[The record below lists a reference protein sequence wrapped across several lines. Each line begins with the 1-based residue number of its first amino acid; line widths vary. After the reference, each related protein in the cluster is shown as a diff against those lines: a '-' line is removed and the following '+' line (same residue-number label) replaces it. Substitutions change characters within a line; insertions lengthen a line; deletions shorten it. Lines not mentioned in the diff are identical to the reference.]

1 MTKNGMRGFSAGIL
15 IACAVFSFF
24 YYFIFGDHE
33 VTPKTNETTNGKVT
47 EEAVANYLTKN
58 NQIAVSQEDYAKWQ
72 KDLQSKNQEKTQ
84 SHNNDNSKDNP
95 PKKEVNKLTLNITSG
110 MVPGEIAEKLHD
122 AKIIK
127 STEEFNKYFHTNNR
141 ENYIQLGKFN
151 VNSDMSIPKIAQVI
165 TKNRVK

>member
-15 IACAVFSFF
+15 VSCAVFSFF
-24 YYFIFGDHE
+24 YYFIFGDHDA
-33 VTPKTNETTNGKVT
+33 TPKKSETTNSKIT
-47 EEAVANYLTKN
+47 EEAVSNYLTKN
-58 NQIAVSQEDYAKWQ
+58 NQIAVSQEDFNKWQ
-72 KDLQSKNQEKTQ
+72 KDLQAQKQEKTKSN
-84 SHNNDNSKDNP
+84 SHNNSKDNP
-95 PKKEVNKLTLNITSG
+95 PKKDVHKLTLNITSG

-141 ENYIQLGKFN
+141 ENFIQLGEFN
-151 VNSDMSIPKIAQVI
+151 VNSEMSIPKIAQVI